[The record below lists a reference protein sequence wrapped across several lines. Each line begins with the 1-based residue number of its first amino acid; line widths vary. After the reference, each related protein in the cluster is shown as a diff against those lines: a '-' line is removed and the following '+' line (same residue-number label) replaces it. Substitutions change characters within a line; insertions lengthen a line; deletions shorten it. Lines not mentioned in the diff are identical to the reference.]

1 MQHGE
6 SLPCVWRRLAPR
18 VARRTREKQR
28 ERRWRRQQ
36 AFSEL
41 GAPLPLVPQGER
53 WIALLPC
60 ADSQA
65 AARNRPWL
73 VQLLAASHAPLRL
86 FLGLSSGEH
95 RPEHFAMGLSEAR
108 QALQAAQTFPERL
121 GLCCSNEL
129 GVLRRQRVET
139 LSRRSP
145 DDPLVR
151 LDIAVALMIRR
162 LFSCQLPRSL
172 S

>member
-1 MQHGE
+1 
-6 SLPCVWRRLAPR
+6 
-18 VARRTREKQR
+18 
-28 ERRWRRQQ
+28 
-36 AFSEL
+36 
-41 GAPLPLVPQGER
+41 
-53 WIALLPC
+53 
-60 ADSQA
+60 
-65 AARNRPWL
+65 
-73 VQLLAASHAPLRL
+73 
-86 FLGLSSGEH
+86 
-95 RPEHFAMGLSEAR
+95 MGLSEAR
-108 QALQAAQTFPERL
+108 QALQAAQTFPERP
-121 GLCCSNEL
+121 GLCCGNEL